1 MKITI
6 KVGILFAIVWM
17 LIKFMYHIIHPNTI
31 DLKITIFSNM
41 LLLIGAIS
49 FGLYLHKKQEGFSQ
63 GNALSDIKS
72 AMKSGVVYTV
82 LVASFM
88 YLYYA
93 VINPE
98 FNQHQI
104 SEVKT
109 QIKLEL
115 ENPQSLKKI
124 KASQEAFE
132 VMTKEQLY
140 KELVKGPESFYA
152 AKSTFVISLLSLLLL
167 TTLYS
172 ILITVIYRQLLFR
185 HLKR

>member
-6 KVGILFAIVWM
+6 KIGIVFAIAWM
-17 LIKFMYHIIHPNTI
+17 LIKCGYHLIHPNTI
-31 DLKITIFSNM
+31 DLKVTIFSNM
-41 LLLIGAIS
+41 LLLISAIS
-49 FGLYLHKKQEGFSQ
+49 LGLYLHKKQEGFSQ

-72 AMKSGVVYTV
+72 GMKSGVIYTL

-93 VINPE
+93 VLNPE

-115 ENPQSLKKI
+115 EKPEGLRKI
-124 KASQEAFE
+124 RASQEAFE
-132 VMTKEQLY
+132 VMTKEQIY